1 MTHPTPTSTSNH
13 QLRAVLLAAETD
25 DSGWSAAESLAEL
38 TRLAATAGIE
48 VVGEVVQHLHEVH
61 PRSYLGKG
69 KVQELKAEKSS
80 LRFDAVV
87 ADDELRPAQQHFLE
101 EVLDVQ
107 VLDRTAVILHIFA
120 EHARTRE
127 GRLQVE
133 LAQYRYRL
141 PRLSGRGAE
150 LSRLGGGINTRG
162 PGETKLESD
171 RRRMR
176 HRVSELE
183 RDIERVRETRSLQ
196 RRQRRRSG
204 IPVVA
209 VVGYTNAGKS
219 TLMNR
224 LTGAHVLSSDLLFA
238 TLDPTTRR
246 HQLIN
251 GQEVL
256 LTDTVGFIQ
265 KLPTDLVA
273 AFRATLEEITEA
285 DLILH
290 VVDASHPQSD
300 EQADAVEDELEA
312 LGVQNT
318 ARITALNKVDRAT
331 PERLTALV
339 RYFDEPVCIS
349 ALRGT
354 GVDELEKRLLQAV
367 SAQFVPVTVQIPYGD
382 ADLVSLFRSRG
393 LVESEDHVAAGTLI
407 TGKLPAALLQN
418 FEQFLSSPKV
428 SV

>member
-1 MTHPTPTSTSNH
+1 MPHLTSTSH
-13 QLRAVLLAAETD
+13 QPLRAVLLAAETD
-25 DSGWSAAESLAEL
+25 DSGWAADESLAEL
-38 TRLAATAGIE
+38 TRLAATAGID
-48 VVGEVVQHLHEVH
+48 VVGEVTQHLHEVH

-69 KVQELKAEKSS
+69 KLQELKAEKSS
-80 LRFDAVV
+80 LRFDAVI

-107 VLDRTAVILHIFA
+107 VLDRTALILHIFA
-120 EHARTRE
+120 QHARTRE

-141 PRLSGRGAE
+141 PRLSGRGVE

-176 HRVSELE
+176 HRISELE
-183 RDIERVRETRSLQ
+183 HDIERVRETRSLQ

-204 IPVVA
+204 IPVIA

-224 LTGAHVLSSDLLFA
+224 LTGADVLSSDQLFA

-290 VVDASHPQSD
+290 VVDASHAQAD
-300 EQADAVEDELEA
+300 EQADAVEDELEE
-312 LGVQNT
+312 LGVQHT
-318 ARITALNKVDRAT
+318 PRLTALNKIDKAA
-331 PERLTALV
+331 PERLVALN
-339 RYFDEPVCIS
+339 RYFDAPVCIS
-349 ALRGT
+349 ALQGT
-354 GVDELEKRLLQAV
+354 GVENLEEQLLNAV

-382 ADLVSLFRSRG
+382 ADLVNLFRSRG
-393 LVESEDHVAAGTLI
+393 TVETEDHIAAGTLI
-407 TGKLPAALLQN
+407 KGKLPPGLVQS
-418 FEQFLSSPKV
+418 FKQFLAGPKAGA
-428 SV
+428 